1 MLYLGNLNSILVV
14 FTRYHIHINISFTIM
29 YYFMNVI
36 FIGRKKESEKV
47 CSISLLAKISISY
60 AKGYLLQEPNH

>member
-1 MLYLGNLNSILVV
+1 MLYLRN
-14 FTRYHIHINISFTIM
+14 IHINISFTIM
-29 YYFMNVI
+29 LHFINVI

-47 CSISLLAKISISY
+47 FSISSLAKISISF